1 MPKFAANLSM
11 MFTEHA
17 FLDRFDAA
25 AEAGFAAVE
34 FLFPYDHPPEAI
46 AERLERNRLTQA
58 LFNLPPGR
66 WDEGERG
73 LAALP
78 GRFDEFK
85 SGLTRALDY
94 VAATKVKRVHMMA
107 GNASRK
113 DAASRGELQTR
124 HRLCG
129 ADPCRARRRSRSRAD
144 QHAQHASLLPQRF
157 RLYERAHR

>member
-78 GRFDEFK
+78 GGSTNSSPD
-85 SGLTRALDY
+85 L
-94 VAATKVKRVHMMA
+94 
-107 GNASRK
+107 
-113 DAASRGELQTR
+113 
-124 HRLCG
+124 
-129 ADPCRARRRSRSRAD
+129 RARSTMSRRPRS
-144 QHAQHASLLPQRF
+144 SVCT
-157 RLYERAHR
+157 

>member
-11 MFTEHA
+11 MFNDHA

-73 LAALP
+73 
-78 GRFDEFK
+78 
-85 SGLTRALDY
+85 TRGAY
-94 VAATKVKRVHMMA
+94 RHGSRNSSPASRARSTMSRRPRS
-107 GNASRK
+107 NAS
-113 DAASRGELQTR
+113 T
-124 HRLCG
+124 
-129 ADPCRARRRSRSRAD
+129 
-144 QHAQHASLLPQRF
+144 
-157 RLYERAHR
+157 

>member
-11 MFTEHA
+11 MFNDHA

-34 FLFPYDHPPEAI
+34 FLFPYDHAPEAI

-78 GRFDEFK
+78 HGSRN
-85 SGLTRALDY
+85 SSP
-94 VAATKVKRVHMMA
+94 
-107 GNASRK
+107 ASR
-113 DAASRGELQTR
+113 ARSTTSRR
-124 HRLCG
+124 
-129 ADPCRARRRSRSRAD
+129 PRSNACT
-144 QHAQHASLLPQRF
+144 
-157 RLYERAHR
+157 

>member
-1 MPKFAANLSM
+1 LPKFAANLSM
-11 MFTEHA
+11 MFAEHA

-73 LAALP
+73 LAAHQSHARP
-78 GRFDEFK
+78 YDGRQR
-85 SGLTRALDY
+85 LTFR
-94 VAATKVKRVHMMA
+94 
-107 GNASRK
+107 
-113 DAASRGELQTR
+113 RG
-124 HRLCG
+124 G
-129 ADPCRARRRSRSRAD
+129 
-144 QHAQHASLLPQRF
+144 
-157 RLYERAHR
+157 